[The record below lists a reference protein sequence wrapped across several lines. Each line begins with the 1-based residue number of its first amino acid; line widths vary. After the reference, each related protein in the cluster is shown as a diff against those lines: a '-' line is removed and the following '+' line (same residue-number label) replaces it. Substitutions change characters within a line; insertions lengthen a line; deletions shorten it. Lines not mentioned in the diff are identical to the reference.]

1 MYANLSIFSACA
13 FLIEKVW
20 RTGGGEIIE
29 GWTDPISA
37 PDDSYSCIAC
47 CSVQKKHKKDG
58 NLILVAVGT
67 TNGQVLVL
75 DSTGVIW
82 KNAPHTW

>member
-47 CSVQKKHKKDG
+47 CSVQKK
-58 NLILVAVGT
+58 
-67 TNGQVLVL
+67 
-75 DSTGVIW
+75 VIF
-82 KNAPHTW
+82 